1 MTFVLALCAA
11 LAFGASVALQER
23 AASEVPHHQ
32 ALRVGMIARL
42 VQRPI
47 WLLGVATSGVGFLLQ
62 AAALRRGSLVVVQP
76 LMATTVIF
84 ALLLVAIWTREWL
97 HPGEWAAVVAVVAGV
112 VAFLLL
118 ANPDV
123 DRVGRASGPAWWI
136 GAGIVVVAVGAPAW
150 WALRRQGGRRRA
162 GGLGLA
168 AGLANGFVAVIT
180 KAFAQD
186 LHQGVSLV
194 RDWPLWALIAA
205 GVPAVLLVQAV
216 YQTGNLRF
224 SLPIIAVVEPTVAS
238 LWGIGLFGE
247 DVTLGALRAVGVIAA
262 VVVAGLGLWRL
273 GGNPRLT
280 DIWPGR
286 AQPVVD
292 STDDGNL
299 RAPVPDIDEEM
310 PVSEQR
316 GRTNVE
322 AGGEHSNERSP
333 EERVIRVVPAARVVF
348 SERDRAE
355 ILAMIDESL
364 RTGSLTLGPHTRS
377 LEAAFAERH
386 DAPHAIAVSSGTSA
400 LEIVFRSLGV
410 TGREVIVPANTFFA
424 TAAAVLHAG
433 GVPRFADV
441 DVSTLALSVQS
452 IEMALTPQA
461 AGVVIVHIG
470 EMITPEIVAVRE
482 FCDQHGLWLVE
493 DAAHAHG
500 SSYDGHLAGSFGVAG
515 AFSFYPTKVI
525 TAGEGGMI
533 VTGDE
538 RLRDE
543 AIIYR
548 DQGKAGFLGG
558 EHVRLGYAWR
568 MSEVHAAIASV
579 HLRRLDEFIAARG
592 TVAARYDKALVEIEG
607 IQTMPAPPGAVCNY
621 HKYVALLAPGID
633 RADVKRQLRER
644 GVWASGEVYATPL
657 HLEPVFAELRT
668 GPLPVAEDVCRRQ
681 ICLPIHSDMADAET
695 DLVVDSL
702 RAVLDHAPRPEST
715 ESA

>member
-1 MTFVLALCAA
+1 
-11 LAFGASVALQER
+11 VA
-23 AASEVPHHQ
+23 
-32 ALRVGMIARL
+32 
-42 VQRPI
+42 
-47 WLLGVATSGVGFLLQ
+47 
-62 AAALRRGSLVVVQP
+62 
-76 LMATTVIF
+76 
-84 ALLLVAIWTREWL
+84 
-97 HPGEWAAVVAVVAGV
+97 
-112 VAFLLL
+112 
-118 ANPDV
+118 
-123 DRVGRASGPAWWI
+123 
-136 GAGIVVVAVGAPAW
+136 
-150 WALRRQGGRRRA
+150 
-162 GGLGLA
+162 
-168 AGLANGFVAVIT
+168 
-180 KAFAQD
+180 
-186 LHQGVSLV
+186 
-194 RDWPLWALIAA
+194 
-205 GVPAVLLVQAV
+205 
-216 YQTGNLRF
+216 
-224 SLPIIAVVEPTVAS
+224 
-238 LWGIGLFGE
+238 
-247 DVTLGALRAVGVIAA
+247 
-262 VVVAGLGLWRL
+262 
-273 GGNPRLT
+273 
-280 DIWPGR
+280 
-286 AQPVVD
+286 
-292 STDDGNL
+292 
-299 RAPVPDIDEEM
+299 
-310 PVSEQR
+310 VSEQR
-316 GRTNVE
+316 GRASAE
-322 AGGEHSNERSP
+322 AGGEHSDERSP
-333 EERVIRVVPAARVVF
+333 EERPIRDVPAARVVF

-386 DAPHAIAVSSGTSA
+386 DAPHAVAVSSGTSA

-424 TAAAVLHAG
+424 TAGAVLHAG

-441 DVSTLALSVQS
+441 DARTLALSVQS

-470 EMITPEIVAVRE
+470 GMITPEIVAIRE
-482 FCDQHGLWLVE
+482 FCDQRGLWLVE

-500 SSYDGHLAGSFGVAG
+500 SSHHGHSAGSFGVAG

-533 VTGDE
+533 VTRDE

-607 IQTMPAPPGAVCNY
+607 IHPIMSATPDAVCNY
-621 HKYVALLAPGID
+621 YKYVALLAPGID

-681 ICLPIHSDMADAET
+681 ICLPIHSDMTAAEA
-695 DLVVDSL
+695 DLVVDNL
-702 RAVLDHAPRPEST
+702 RAVLDRAPLLERT